1 MRKSRTDLRTLCR
14 IQAAGIFSR
23 RLVRDRAHH
32 LAADQPESAEPCVF
46 APTSQGRAGLSL
58 ADLATE
64 EVLAGRAAISG
75 GAQRSAVRTVF
86 LELKNVFEPMLLG
99 PAAVPTRIPAQAS
112 SIVLPPTMLFV
123 TGRQLLS
130 T

>member
-32 LAADQPESAEPCVF
+32 LAADQPESVEPCVF

-58 ADLATE
+58 GALATD
-64 EVLAGRAAISG
+64 EVLA
-75 GAQRSAVRTVF
+75 
-86 LELKNVFEPMLLG
+86 
-99 PAAVPTRIPAQAS
+99 
-112 SIVLPPTMLFV
+112 
-123 TGRQLLS
+123 
-130 T
+130 

>member
-46 APTSQGRAGLSL
+46 APTSQGRAGLS
-58 ADLATE
+58 D
-64 EVLAGRAAISG
+64 RK
-75 GAQRSAVRTVF
+75 
-86 LELKNVFEPMLLG
+86 KNVRWINARLLPFQSFG
-99 PAAVPTRIPAQAS
+99 TWTS
-112 SIVLPPTMLFV
+112 S
-123 TGRQLLS
+123 R
-130 T
+130 